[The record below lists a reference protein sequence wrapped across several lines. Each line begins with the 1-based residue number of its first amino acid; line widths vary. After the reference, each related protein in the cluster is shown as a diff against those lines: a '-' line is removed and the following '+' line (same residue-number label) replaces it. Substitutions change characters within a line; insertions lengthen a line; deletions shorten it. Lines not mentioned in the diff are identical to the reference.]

1 MTKQQ
6 TIDTLKSQ
14 LPGFYS
20 AEQVIALIDGIEVEA
35 KQTTLSELGSDKVS
49 SLVRDMVE
57 EICDQADSLID
68 DYELEMNGREVE
80 MTSITLNEY
89 SLRTMVEEYLKDN
102 NIMLIEKEESDE
114 D

>member
-20 AEQVIALIDGIEVEA
+20 VEQVIALIDGIEAETE
-35 KQTTLSELGSDKVS
+35 QTAISKLDSDKVS

-68 DYELEMNGREVE
+68 NYELEMNGREVE
-80 MTSITLNEY
+80 MTSITLDLY
-89 SLRTMVEEYLKDN
+89 GLKSIVEEYLKDN

>member
-20 AEQVIALIDGIEVEA
+20 AEQVIALIDSIEVEA
-35 KQTTLSELGSDKVS
+35 KQTIPSELDSDKVS

-80 MTSITLNEY
+80 MTSITLDLY
-89 SLRTMVEEYLKDN
+89 GLKSIVEEYLKNN
-102 NIMLIEKEESDE
+102 NIMLTEKEESDE
-114 D
+114 N

>member
-20 AEQVIALIDGIEVEA
+20 VEQVIALIDSIEAETEQIA
-35 KQTTLSELGSDKVS
+35 ISKLDSDKVS

-80 MTSITLNEY
+80 MTSITLDLY
-89 SLRTMVEEYLKDN
+89 GLKSIVEEYLKDN